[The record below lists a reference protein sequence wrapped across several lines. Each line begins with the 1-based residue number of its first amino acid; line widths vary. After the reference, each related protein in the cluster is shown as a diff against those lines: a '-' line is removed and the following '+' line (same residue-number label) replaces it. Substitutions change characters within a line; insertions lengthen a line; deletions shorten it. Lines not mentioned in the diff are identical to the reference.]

1 MCTELLVAVEIG
13 WGGRMGAFASEIARS
28 LPPGLSL
35 PHELVAAFDWM
46 ESVGA
51 VGRMKNGQY
60 VGMTD
65 PEALNQSGGCL
76 VHFYPADPRVVRAW
90 TGSNASDL
98 DRLAP
103 IAQTGSDGSMAGLWR
118 DDDGRIRIVHLG
130 SGSGSIS
137 VGIFTRSPLDF
148 LRLLAVGYQEL
159 CWPDEYEMLPI
170 ETCFDR
176 STYRPPTRF
185 RSWLTSTYSVTI
197 PSTAAPLVLPMAN
210 IGEPSDDPFCR
221 WLTALT
227 A

>member
-1 MCTELLVAVEIG
+1 
-13 WGGRMGAFASEIARS
+13 MGAFASEIARS
-28 LPPGLSL
+28 LAPGLSL
-35 PHELVAAFDWM
+35 PHEFVAAFDWM

-51 VGRMKNGQY
+51 VGRMYGQPF
-60 VGMTD
+60 GMTD
-65 PEALNQSGGCL
+65 PEDLNRSGRCL
-76 VHFYPADPRVVRAW
+76 MYFHPADSRVVRAW

-98 DRLAP
+98 ARLAP
-103 IAQTGSDGSMAGLWR
+103 IARTGGDGSMAGLWR
-118 DDDGRIRIVHLG
+118 DDDGLTRIVHLG
-130 SGSGSIS
+130 SGTGSVS
-137 VGIFTRSPLDF
+137 VGTFTRSPLDF
-148 LRLLAVGYQEL
+148 LRLLAVGYEEL
-159 CWPDEYEMLPI
+159 CWPDSYEMLPI
-170 ETCFDR
+170 EACFDR